1 MQKQLNYL
9 EERKNKMVR
18 LEITI
23 KEINS
28 LDYKEITAIGTEIS
42 IQEIGRKATK
52 YEKEVSNILKKRLK
66 VDEKLQ
72 FESKNEKIKK
82 VIEEILKSL

>member
-1 MQKQLNYL
+1 MI
-9 EERKNKMVR
+9 R

-23 KEINS
+23 KEIS
-28 LDYKEITAIGTEIS
+28 AIGTKIS

-52 YEKEVSNILKKRLK
+52 SEKEVSNILKKRLK

-72 FESKNEKIKK
+72 FESEKIKK
-82 VIEEILKSL
+82 AIEEILKSL

>member
-1 MQKQLNYL
+1 
-9 EERKNKMVR
+9 MVK

-28 LDYKEITAIGTEIS
+28 LDFKEITAIGTEIS
-42 IQEIGRKATK
+42 IQEIGIKATK

-66 VDEKLQ
+66 IDEKLQ
-72 FESKNEKIKK
+72 IESNK
-82 VIEEILKSL
+82 EELKEQLENLLKSL

>member
-1 MQKQLNYL
+1 
-9 EERKNKMVR
+9 MVK

-23 KEINS
+23 KEIDS
-28 LDYKEITAIGTEIS
+28 LDYKDITAIGTGIS

-66 VDEKLQ
+66 LDEKLQ
-72 FESKNEKIKK
+72 IESNKEELKEQLEKL
-82 VIEEILKSL
+82 LKSL

>member
-1 MQKQLNYL
+1 
-9 EERKNKMVR
+9 MVR

-28 LDYKEITAIGTEIS
+28 LDYKEISAIGTEIS

-52 YEKEVSNILKKRLK
+52 DEKEVSNILKKRLK
-66 VDEKLQ
+66 LDEKLQ
-72 FESKNEKIKK
+72 FESENEKIKK
-82 VIEEILKSL
+82 AIEEILKSL

>member
-1 MQKQLNYL
+1 
-9 EERKNKMVR
+9 MVR

-42 IQEIGRKATK
+42 IQEIGRNATK
-52 YEKEVSNILKKRLK
+52 NEKEVSNILKKRLK

-72 FESKNEKIKK
+72 FESENEKIKK
-82 VIEEILKSL
+82 AIEEIVKSL

>member
-1 MQKQLNYL
+1 
-9 EERKNKMVR
+9 MVR

-52 YEKEVSNILKKRLK
+52 SEKEVSNILKKRLK

-72 FESKNEKIKK
+72 FESENEKIKK
-82 VIEEILKSL
+82 AIEEILKSL

>member
-1 MQKQLNYL
+1 
-9 EERKNKMVR
+9 MVR

-28 LDYKEITAIGTEIS
+28 LDYKEITALGTEVS

-52 YEKEVSNILKKRLK
+52 SEKEVSNILKKT
-66 VDEKLQ
+66 
-72 FESKNEKIKK
+72 F
-82 VIEEILKSL
+82 KS

>member
-1 MQKQLNYL
+1 
-9 EERKNKMVR
+9 MVK

-23 KEINS
+23 KEIDS
-28 LDYKEITAIGTEIS
+28 LDYKDITAIGTEIS
-42 IQEIGRKATK
+42 IQEMGRKATN

-72 FESKNEKIKK
+72 IESNKEELKEQLEKL
-82 VIEEILKSL
+82 LKSL

>member
-1 MQKQLNYL
+1 
-9 EERKNKMVR
+9 MVR

-28 LDYKEITAIGTEIS
+28 LDYKEIAAAGTEIS

-72 FESKNEKIKK
+72 FESENEKIKK
-82 VIEEILKSL
+82 AIEEILKNL

>member
-1 MQKQLNYL
+1 
-9 EERKNKMVR
+9 MVK

-28 LDYKEITAIGTEIS
+28 LDFNEMTAIGTEIS
-42 IQEIGRKATK
+42 IQEIGRKPTK

-66 VDEKLQ
+66 INEKLQ
-72 FESKNEKIKK
+72 IEGNKEELKEQLEKL
-82 VIEEILKSL
+82 LKSL

>member
-1 MQKQLNYL
+1 
-9 EERKNKMVR
+9 MVK

-28 LDYKEITAIGTEIS
+28 LDFNEMTAIGTEVS
-42 IQEIGRKATK
+42 LKEIGKHASK
-52 YEKEVSNILKKRLK
+52 YEREVSNILKKRLR

-72 FESKNEKIKK
+72 IESNKEELKEQIEK
-82 VIEEILKSL
+82 ILKSL

>member
-1 MQKQLNYL
+1 MIK
-9 EERKNKMVR
+9 

-28 LDYKEITAIGTEIS
+28 LDFKEMTAIGTEIS

-52 YEKEVSNILKKRLK
+52 NEKEVSNILKKRLK

-72 FESKNEKIKK
+72 IESNKEELKEQFEKL
-82 VIEEILKSL
+82 LKSL

>member
-1 MQKQLNYL
+1 
-9 EERKNKMVR
+9 MVR

-28 LDYKEITAIGTEIS
+28 LDYKEIAAVTEIS
-42 IQEIGRKATK
+42 IHEIGRKQQK
-52 YEKEVSNILKKRLK
+52 NEKEVSNILKKRLK

-72 FESKNEKIKK
+72 F
-82 VIEEILKSL
+82 

>member
-1 MQKQLNYL
+1 MIK
-9 EERKNKMVR
+9 

-28 LDYKEITAIGTEIS
+28 LDFKEMTAIGTEIS

-52 YEKEVSNILKKRLK
+52 SEKEVSNILKKRLK
-66 VDEKLQ
+66 IDEKIQVETKKDELKA
-72 FESKNEKIKK
+72 ELEKL
-82 VIEEILKSL
+82 LKSL

>member
-1 MQKQLNYL
+1 
-9 EERKNKMVR
+9 MVK

-28 LDYKEITAIGTEIS
+28 LDFNEMTAIGTEIS

-52 YEKEVSNILKKRLK
+52 NEKEVSNILKKRLK
-66 VDEKLQ
+66 IDEKFQ
-72 FESKNEKIKK
+72 IESNKEELKEQLEKL
-82 VIEEILKSL
+82 LKSL

>member
-1 MQKQLNYL
+1 
-9 EERKNKMVR
+9 MVK

-28 LDYKEITAIGTEIS
+28 LDFKEMTAIGTEIS

-52 YEKEVSNILKKRLK
+52 NEKEVSNILKKRLK
-66 VDEKLQ
+66 IDEKFQ
-72 FESKNEKIKK
+72 IESNKEELKEQLEKL
-82 VIEEILKSL
+82 LKSL